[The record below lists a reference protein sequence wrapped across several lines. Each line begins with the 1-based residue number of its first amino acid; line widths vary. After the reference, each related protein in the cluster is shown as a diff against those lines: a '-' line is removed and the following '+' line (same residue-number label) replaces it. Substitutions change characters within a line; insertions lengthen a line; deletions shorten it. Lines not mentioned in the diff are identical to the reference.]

1 MKSDGE
7 RGSAVEKV
15 RLKRW
20 LVEKEIKIRCQT
32 TGLGSRR
39 QKKNSLLLTNLGLMK
54 AERQLFEL

>member
-20 LVEKEIKIRCQT
+20 FVEKEIKIH
-32 TGLGSRR
+32 SRR
-39 QKKNSLLLTNLGLMK
+39 HALRRQDAKKRILAAHKSWLLK
-54 AERQLFEL
+54 AERPAL